1 MTANG
6 RIVVRNYA
14 SEIVGCALLV
24 RHPTC
29 REPARLTDSRCPLF
43 DQIKPEPAG
52 ADARPRDERLLEER
66 IITAPTLDDA
76 AALCRAEIERLS
88 LVLDLCRQ
96 LRGAPGAGAPEA
108 GSLEAGA
115 EPSVDAEAARLE
127 RIMRTL
133 IDRID
138 QRQDAL
144 EQLQALVLAARD
156 PDASIH

>member
-1 MTANG
+1 
-6 RIVVRNYA
+6 
-14 SEIVGCALLV
+14 
-24 RHPTC
+24 TC

-108 GSLEAGA
+108 GALDSGGRESGSPEDGA

-156 PDASIH
+156 PNASIH